1 MTLKN
6 KSLSIFVLAGIVA
19 LSSVAATTMLDFEQT
34 KIQNKET
41 AQNMLIPDGK
51 PYEST
56 VFGGV
61 PMISTYQ
68 LSDMHP
74 IDGRAY
80 HLVNEQ
86 TDQFVLD
93 AIANG
98 VTLITRDDR
107 IAYNEKYIQSDAKNR
122 FEIKNDD
129 GSSTYYRLNYDEP
142 KIHVTSHY
150 VKLFVYDNN
159 DPYTIKDAR
168 TVSSLDAEKFAAN
181 LDDAYVWVEVDEQ
194 TAADVKNLISE
205 NGHTLKIGNTV
216 ADVYYFGPFSDDL
229 QRTDI
234 HNMYA
239 DKLGVDK
246 IEQ

>member
-1 MTLKN
+1 MNN
-6 KSLSIFVLAGIVA
+6 KKISIFVMAGIVA
-19 LSSVAATTMLDFEQT
+19 LASVAATTMLDFEQT
-34 KIQNKET
+34 KIQDKET

-74 IDGRAY
+74 IEGRAY
-80 HLVNEQ
+80 HLVNEK

-122 FEIKNDD
+122 FEVKNDD

-150 VKLFVYDNN
+150 VKLYM
-159 DPYTIKDAR
+159 I
-168 TVSSLDAEKFAAN
+168 
-181 LDDAYVWVEVDEQ
+181 
-194 TAADVKNLISE
+194 IM
-205 NGHTLKIGNTV
+205 
-216 ADVYYFGPFSDDL
+216 
-229 QRTDI
+229 I
-234 HNMYA
+234 HIQSKMP
-239 DKLGVDK
+239 KLSAV
-246 IEQ
+246 